1 MLTIVFF
8 DAKRAR
14 KIEYDKRWAICK
26 ICKVEQFKYARSPFQ
41 CGKYQGYYLQAHK
54 FSLFKRIYFIIS
66 LKILYIMYPT
76 KVISLARSSS
86 SGFFS
91 SSCIVCTKFKHWLHI
106 ISIDILLKIYKISF
120 PVNWISKSNW
130 MNGTHTKK

>member
-1 MLTIVFF
+1 MRGRRFNV
-8 DAKRAR
+8 
-14 KIEYDKRWAICK
+14 
-26 ICKVEQFKYARSPFQ
+26 
-41 CGKYQGYYLQAHK
+41 GKYQGYYLQGHK

-86 SGFFS
+86 SDFSS
-91 SSCIVCTKFKHWLHI
+91 SSCIACTKFKHWLHI
-106 ISIDILLKIYKISF
+106 ISIDILFKIYKISF

-130 MNGTHTKK
+130 MNGTQKNDGKKRKRKRDCLLNKILLRHLMLVPSVCSS